1 MTSSSSNI
9 HEVDPSS
16 AFPLIG
22 EMSDPPKTLFVR
34 GTLPSPDT
42 RLLTVVG
49 SRSYTNY
56 GRDACEHLIGGLA
69 GYDIA
74 IISGLALG
82 IDGIAHRAAIK
93 AGLPTIA
100 VPGSGLSPE
109 VLYPASHRGL
119 ADEIIAH
126 GGALVSEFSPDTRA
140 AQWTFPQRNRV
151 MAGMAHATLIIEAG
165 EKSGTLIT
173 ARLALDYNRD
183 VLVVPH
189 GIFSDNASGSN
200 RLLRQGAN
208 PAIDSTDILRV
219 LDFDVDAES
228 EKTSEDTTL
237 QYKDL
242 PDAQRMIMETLTEPL
257 GRDEVIRR
265 SGLSTTDANIALTA
279 LEIRGYIKESV
290 GLIRRIR

>member
-1 MTSSSSNI
+1 MTSSEI
-9 HEVDPSS
+9 REIDPVV

-22 EMSDPPKTLFVR
+22 EMADPPKTLFVR

-42 RLLTVVG
+42 RLLTIVG

-56 GRDACEHLIGGLA
+56 GKDACEHLIAGLA

-74 IISGLALG
+74 VISGLALG
-82 IDGIAHRAAIK
+82 IDGIAHKSAMR

-119 ADEIIAH
+119 ADEIVAR
-126 GGALVSEFSPDTRA
+126 GGALVSELPPETRA
-140 AQWTFPQRNRV
+140 AQWTFPQRNRI

-165 EKSGTLIT
+165 GKSGTLIT

-189 GIFSDNASGSN
+189 GIFSDNAAGSN
-200 RLLRQGAN
+200 RLLRQGAA
-208 PAIDSTDILRV
+208 PAIDSEDILRV
-219 LDFDVDAES
+219 LGFDVDTENANVSDDDIARYAE
-228 EKTSEDTTL
+228 
-237 QYKDL
+237 L
-242 PDAQRMIMETLTEPL
+242 PDEQRAVMEALSEPI
-257 GRDEVIRR
+257 GRDELIRK